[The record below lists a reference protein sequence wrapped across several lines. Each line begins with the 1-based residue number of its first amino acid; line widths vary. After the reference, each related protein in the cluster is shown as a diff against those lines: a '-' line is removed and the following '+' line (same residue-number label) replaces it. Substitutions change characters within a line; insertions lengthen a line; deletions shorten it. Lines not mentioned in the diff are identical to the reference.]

1 MNINSATLEE
11 LQVEYKNT
19 LLRYN
24 QDIAEYKSI
33 YLQKNNSLDTQKE
46 SIFNGTERLR
56 ETRTNNLNDCKK
68 ACQNNQLC
76 SGATYFNNGY
86 CNLRKGSGEIE
97 QGSSSTTAIVPK
109 SKILLQNIKM
119 MNEKLS
125 SINKKM
131 VEKMNASKGPTINV
145 LNQNETSLKQSQTE
159 LAREKEYIDSKL
171 DEYDILDAK
180 YNDHALKTTQN
191 LYMYILTSIVVILCV
206 IILIGFSLP
215 SVSNLGGSM
224 MSIVGTIDKNVQEN
238 FYSLIII
245 IIAVPI
251 TYYFFN
257 WIFKKSNNIP
267 KNQ

>member
-109 SKILLQNIKM
+109 SKILL
-119 MNEKLS
+119 
-125 SINKKM
+125 
-131 VEKMNASKGPTINV
+131 
-145 LNQNETSLKQSQTE
+145 
-159 LAREKEYIDSKL
+159 
-171 DEYDILDAK
+171 
-180 YNDHALKTTQN
+180 
-191 LYMYILTSIVVILCV
+191 
-206 IILIGFSLP
+206 
-215 SVSNLGGSM
+215 
-224 MSIVGTIDKNVQEN
+224 
-238 FYSLIII
+238 
-245 IIAVPI
+245 
-251 TYYFFN
+251 
-257 WIFKKSNNIP
+257 
-267 KNQ
+267 